1 MNKFLLFIASLLLFS
16 LTSCTYFTGVHK
28 KKSDINQTQKEGEQ
42 LKKSQEDTYKVGIGD
57 VLEIITWKEPDFSR
71 DVIVRVDGKISFPLL
86 DDIDAAGRTTKEI
99 KDELTEK
106 LKLYVTTPVVSV
118 SVKLAESQKIYIIGE
133 IMQPGEYPL
142 VKRLTVIQAL
152 AMAKGF
158 TEWASKSDIALIRTE
173 NGNQRII
180 PIDYDAIADGE
191 DPDSNVV
198 LKADDIILVP

>member
-1 MNKFLLFIASLLLFS
+1 MNKFILFIAFLLLFS
-16 LTSCTYFTGVHK
+16 LTSCTYFTGFDRK
-28 KKSDINQTQKEGEQ
+28 KPDIDQAQKASEK
-42 LKKSQEDTYKVGIGD
+42 LKEDTELYKVGRGD

-99 KDELTEK
+99 RDELTEK
-106 LKLYVTTPVVSV
+106 LKVYVTAPVVSV
-118 SVKLAESQKIYIIGE
+118 SVKAAESQKVYIIGE

-142 VKRLTVIQAL
+142 IKRLTVIQAL

-158 TEWASKSDIALIRTE
+158 TEWASKSDIVLIRTE

-180 PIDYDAIADGE
+180 PIDYNAIADGE
-191 DPDSNVV
+191 NPDSNVI
-198 LKADDIILVP
+198 LKADDIILIP